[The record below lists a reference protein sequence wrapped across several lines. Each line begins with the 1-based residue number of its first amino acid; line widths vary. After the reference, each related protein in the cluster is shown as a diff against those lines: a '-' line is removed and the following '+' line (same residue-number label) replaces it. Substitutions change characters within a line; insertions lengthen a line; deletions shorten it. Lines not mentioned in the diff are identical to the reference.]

1 MSTSPSAHKA
11 VLFCD
16 VAGSTRLFS
25 QLGDVV
31 ARDLISK
38 LLQDL
43 IQIVDRHQ
51 GVLIKTIGDELMCG
65 FDDAD
70 AGTKAAIAMQQLA
83 QARRAVAQGIPLSIR
98 IGIHCGPVIIEAG
111 DYFGDTVN
119 LAARVAGAATI
130 ERILVSGAVA
140 GSVQKNLASALRF
153 RGKRVFKGISAEQQ
167 IYEVL
172 WRQGTMMMSVAS
184 LATPEKFEFALST
197 LTLRIGERSYVME
210 MGGNDL
216 KIGRS
221 PENNIVFGE
230 AFVSSRHAS
239 IESWGG
245 RFVLLDTSSNGTFV
259 RHGSGGFVRVNGDIQ
274 LDGAGEI
281 SFGQIGT
288 EAGAPVAHFDT
299 V

>member
-43 IQIVDRHQ
+43 VQIVDRHQ

-98 IGIHCGPVIIEAG
+98 IGIHCGPVIIENG

-140 GSVQKNLASALRF
+140 GSVQKSLASALRF

-184 LATPEKFEFALST
+184 LAAPEKFEFALST
-197 LTLRIGERSYVME
+197 LTLRIGELSYVME

-221 PENNIVFGE
+221 PENNIVFSE

-259 RHGSGGFVRVNGDIQ
+259 RHGDGSFVRVNGDIQ

-281 SFGQIGT
+281 SFGQLGT
-288 EAGAPVAHFDT
+288 EAGAPVARFDT